1 VITMLDLLGWNV
13 GMSGVAAIVLLT
25 ASILIGAIPQ
35 FIGEPRLAYEWVV
48 TAIGVLVGGWLGSE
62 AFGAASTWGP
72 VWDGLYIVPAL
83 IGGLVV
89 GAIVDAAVRYLSGG
103 SYTHH
108 APTPI

>member
-35 FIGEPRLAYEWVV
+35 FIAEPRLASDWVV
-48 TAIGVLVGGWLGSE
+48 TAIGVLVGGGLGSE